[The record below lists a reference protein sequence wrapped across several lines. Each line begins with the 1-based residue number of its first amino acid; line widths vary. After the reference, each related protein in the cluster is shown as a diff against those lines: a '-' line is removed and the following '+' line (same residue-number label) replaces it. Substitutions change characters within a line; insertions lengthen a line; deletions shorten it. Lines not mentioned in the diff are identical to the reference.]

1 METTCPACGS
11 DALIKKTRDIKIP
24 LEFGRDVTVEES
36 IYVCQVCGT
45 DGDFAD
51 ENDKKIEHALE
62 FAKRKF
68 TEQIL
73 DNLVGK
79 GISMAYF
86 ERAMGLPT
94 RTLARWKQG
103 NISASG
109 FALIKTIE
117 TYPWLLEV
125 ADERFE
131 RGFAVKTLINKAAE
145 ALQSVVEPHVVR
157 CEKMVTTDGST
168 ATINMSLTLNN
179 DVISRPI
186 INSSGVVSCK

>member
-11 DALIKKTRDIKIP
+11 DTLVKKTREIKIP
-24 LEFGRDVTVEES
+24 LEFGRDITVEES
-36 IYVCQVCGT
+36 IYICQVCGT

-51 ENDKKIEHALE
+51 ENDKKIGDALE
-62 FAKRKF
+62 AAKRKL

-73 DNLVGK
+73 DTLVGK

-86 ERAMGLPT
+86 ERAMGLPA

-109 FALIKTIE
+109 FALIKTVE

-145 ALQSVVEPHVVR
+145 AFQSAVEPHVVR
-157 CEKMVTTDGST
+157 CEKMVATDGHT
-168 ATINMSLTLNN
+168 ATINLSLTLSK
-179 DVISRPI
+179 DPIYRPI
-186 INSSGVVSCK
+186 INTSGVAACK